1 MLDLKSL
8 VEEFS
13 QLKSE
18 KDSIEEKLSEI
29 NKRIEILA
37 RQEIPNAMDETGIHN
52 VNFEGIGR
60 VSLRA
65 DVFASIAADNK
76 EAAYE
81 WLEATGRGSLVKPT
95 VNSSTLRAA
104 VKAWIQEG
112 EQIPEDL
119 FKITP
124 YTQATLT
131 RS

>member
-1 MLDLKSL
+1 MELKTL

-13 QLKSE
+13 RLKSE
-18 KDSIEEKLSEI
+18 KDLLEEQLTVI
-29 NKRIEILA
+29 NKRIEILS
-37 RQEIPNAMDETGIHN
+37 RQDIPNAMDEAGIQN

-60 VSLRA
+60 ISLRG
-65 DVFASIAADNK
+65 DVFASISADNK

-95 VNSSTLRAA
+95 VNSSTLKAA
-104 VKAWIQEG
+104 IKAWILDG

-119 FKITP
+119 FKVTP

-131 RS
+131 RK

>member
-1 MLDLKSL
+1 MELKTL

-13 QLKSE
+13 RLKTS
-18 KDSIEEKLSEI
+18 KDELEEKLTEI

-37 RQEIPNAMDETGIHN
+37 RQEIPNAMDEAGIQN
-52 VNFEGIGR
+52 INFEGIGR
-60 VSLRA
+60 ISLRG

-81 WLEATGRGSLVKPT
+81 WLEATGRGSLIKPT
-95 VNSSTLRAA
+95 VNSSTLKAA
-104 VKAWIQEG
+104 IKAWILEG

-119 FKITP
+119 FKVTP

-131 RS
+131 RK

>member
-1 MLDLKSL
+1 MELKTL

-13 QLKSE
+13 SLKSQ
-18 KDSIEEKLSEI
+18 KDLLEEQLTQL

-37 RQEIPNAMDETGIHN
+37 RQEIPEAMDNAGIHN

-60 VSLRA
+60 VSLRS

-76 EAAYE
+76 EAAYD

-95 VNSSTLRAA
+95 VNASSLRAA
-104 VKAWIQEG
+104 IKAWIQDG
-112 EQIPEDL
+112 ETIPEDL
-119 FKITP
+119 FKVTP

>member
-1 MLDLKSL
+1 MELKTL

-13 QLKSE
+13 RLKSE
-18 KDSIEEKLSEI
+18 KDLLEEKLTEL

-37 RQEIPNAMDETGIHN
+37 RQEIPAAMDDAGIHN

-60 VSLRA
+60 ISLRA
-65 DVFASIAADNK
+65 DVFASISADNK

-81 WLEATGRGSLVKPT
+81 WLEATGRGSLIKSS
-95 VNSSTLRAA
+95 VNASALKAA
-104 VKAWIQEG
+104 VKSWLQDG

-119 FKITP
+119 FKVTP

-131 RS
+131 RK

>member
-1 MLDLKSL
+1 MELKSL

-13 QLKSE
+13 KLKSE
-18 KDSIEEKLSEI
+18 KDLLEEQLSNI

-37 RQEIPNAMDETGIHN
+37 RQEIPNAMDEAGIHN

-60 VSLRA
+60 ISLRA
-65 DVFASIAADNK
+65 DVFASISSDNK

-81 WLEATGRGSLVKPT
+81 WLEATGRGSLIKPT

-104 VKAWIQEG
+104 IKAWILEG
-112 EQIPEDL
+112 EEIPEDL
-119 FKITP
+119 FKVTP

-131 RS
+131 RA

>member
-1 MLDLKSL
+1 MELKTL

-13 QLKSE
+13 RLKSE
-18 KDSIEEKLSEI
+18 KDLLEEQLTAV

-37 RQEIPNAMDETGIHN
+37 RQEIPSAMDDAGIHN

-60 VSLRA
+60 ISLRA
-65 DVFASIAADNK
+65 DVFASISADNK

-95 VNSSTLRAA
+95 VNASSLKAA
-104 VKAWIQEG
+104 IKAWIQDG

-119 FKITP
+119 FKVTP